1 MANAKA
7 APYAGANPNMPAK
20 AGMGVFRPQD
30 IYTIAN
36 ALVREVT
43 GQAPTITAVDTS
55 SFINVGQ
62 LCLNMSKEGTLQ
74 ALSNMVA
81 RTIIAVRPYSG
92 RFTSIEA
99 TSQEWGLFIRK
110 IAFFASDFDETKF
123 INTEQNPSTLVDG
136 NSIDMYK
143 IKKRYPLEM
152 YYTGMST
159 LNQRYTTF
167 RSQLTTAFSSESEFS
182 AFLNAMTVEIGNDVA
197 RWKTAENRAV
207 VMNFIGSIYNTGK
220 PGQKV
225 NLTKAFNAARDTT
238 YTTHE
243 LLTTHLQ
250 EFLSFF
256 VSYLETLTGLLE
268 ESSEL
273 YHLTPACTDDKG
285 NTLHLFRHTP
295 KSEQKLLLYQ
305 PLINDAK
312 AWVYPA
318 IFGPGYLSFGNYEGV
333 QFWQNINDRA
343 AISVTPAQFDVDT
356 AKQMQGETVNLSYVV
371 GLLYDRRA
379 LATSYRQDSV
389 YTTPFNI
396 SGEYFNTEHH
406 WKMNYM
412 QDPTE
417 NAVLFFMDD
426 QP

>member
-1 MANAKA
+1 M
-7 APYAGANPNMPAK
+7 ANPNIPAK

-36 ALVREVT
+36 ALVKEVT
-43 GQAPTITAVDTS
+43 GQTPAITAVDTS
-55 SFINVGQ
+55 SFVNVGQ
-62 LCLNMSKEGTLQ
+62 MCLDQSKEGTLQ

-110 IAFFASDFDETKF
+110 IAFFSGEFDETKF
-123 INTEQNPSTLVDG
+123 INTAQNPDTLRDG
-136 NSIDMYK
+136 NSVDMYK

-152 YYTGMST
+152 YYTGEST

-167 RSQLTTAFSSESEFS
+167 REQLKTAFQSEGEFS
-182 AFLNAMTVEIGNDVA
+182 AFLNGMMVEIGNDVA

-207 VMNFIGSIYNTGK
+207 VMNFIGSLYNTGK

-225 NLTKAFNAARDTT
+225 NLVEQFNMARGTA
-238 YTTHE
+238 YTTHD
-243 LLTTHLQ
+243 LLTVHLQ

-256 VSYLETLTGLLE
+256 VSYMETLTGLME

-273 YHLTPACTDDKG
+273 YHLTPMCTDDNG

-333 QFWQNINDRA
+333 QFWQNINDRS
-343 AISVTPAQFDVDT
+343 AISVTPAQFNVNT
-356 AKQMQGETVNLSYVV
+356 AKQETGTPVKLDFVV

-379 LATSYRQDSV
+379 LATAYRQDSV

-396 SGEYFNTEHH
+396 SGEYYNTEHH

-417 NAVLFFMDD
+417 NAVLFYMADEGA

>member
-1 MANAKA
+1 M
-7 APYAGANPNMPAK
+7 ANPNIPAK

-36 ALVREVT
+36 ELVKEVT
-43 GQAPTITAVDTS
+43 GQTPAITAVDTS
-55 SFINVGQ
+55 SFVNVGQ
-62 LCLNMSKEGTLQ
+62 MCLDQSKEGTLQ

-110 IAFFASDFDETKF
+110 ISFFSGEFDETKF
-123 INTEQNPSTLVDG
+123 INTAQNPDTLRDG
-136 NSIDMYK
+136 NSVDMYK

-152 YYTGMST
+152 YYTGEST
-159 LNQRYTTF
+159 LNHRYTTF
-167 RSQLTTAFSSESEFS
+167 REQLKTAFQSEGEFS
-182 AFLNAMTVEIGNDVA
+182 AFLNGLMVEIGNDIA

-207 VMNFIGSIYNTGK
+207 VMNFIGSLYNTGK

-225 NLTKAFNAARDTT
+225 NLTVQFNAERGTA
-238 YTTHE
+238 YTTRD
-243 LLTTHLQ
+243 LLTVHLQ

-256 VSYLETLTGLLE
+256 VSYMETLTGLME

-273 YHLTPACTDDKG
+273 YHLTPMCTDDNG
-285 NTLHLFRHTP
+285 NTLHLFRDTP

-333 QFWQNINDRA
+333 QFWQNINDRS
-343 AISVTPAQFDVDT
+343 AISVTPVQFDVNT
-356 AKQMQGETVNLSYVV
+356 AKQVVGKAVKLDYVV

-379 LATSYRQDSV
+379 LATTYRQDSV

-396 SGEYFNTEHH
+396 SGEYYNTEHH

-417 NAVLFFMDD
+417 NAVLFYMADEGA

>member
-1 MANAKA
+1 M
-7 APYAGANPNMPAK
+7 ANPNIPAK

-36 ALVREVT
+36 ALVKEVT
-43 GQAPTITAVDTS
+43 GQTPAITAVDTS
-55 SFINVGQ
+55 SFVNVGQ
-62 LCLNMSKEGTLQ
+62 MCLDQSKEGTLQ

-99 TSQEWGLFIRK
+99 TSQEWGLIIRK
-110 IAFFASDFDETKF
+110 IAFFSGEFDETKF
-123 INTEQNPSTLVDG
+123 INTAQNPDTLRDG
-136 NSIDMYK
+136 NSVDMYK

-152 YYTGMST
+152 YYTGEST

-167 RSQLTTAFSSESEFS
+167 REQLKTAFQSEGEFS
-182 AFLNAMTVEIGNDVA
+182 AFLNGLMVEIGNDVA

-207 VMNFIGSIYNTGK
+207 VMNFIGSLYNTGK
-220 PGQKV
+220 PGQKI
-225 NLTKAFNAARDTT
+225 NLTVQFNTARGTA
-238 YTTHE
+238 YTTRD
-243 LLTTHLQ
+243 LLTVHLQ

-256 VSYLETLTGLLE
+256 VSYMETLTGLME

-273 YHLTPACTDDKG
+273 YHLTPLCTDDNG
-285 NTLHLFRHTP
+285 NTLHLLRHTP

-333 QFWQNINDRA
+333 QFWQNINDRS
-343 AISVTPAQFDVDT
+343 AISVTPAQFDVNT
-356 AKQMQGETVNLSYVV
+356 AKQVVGKAVKLDYVV

-379 LATSYRQDSV
+379 LATTYRQDSV

-396 SGEYFNTEHH
+396 SGEYYNTEHH

-417 NAVLFFMDD
+417 NAVLFYMADEGA